1 MNMKKK
7 EKKAKIDSVKALDEQ
22 ICHAQK
28 AALKALDENGVDSA
42 EYAAAVN
49 GLKELAEARAAIADT
64 IPKRNKLDPTA
75 FVVGGFS
82 LASTFL
88 LMLHDDEHA
97 VPRWFHNGVDGLKGF
112 LKTK

>member
-1 MNMKKK
+1 MKKIEFKKK
-7 EKKAKIDSVKALDEQ
+7 EKVDAVKALDMQ
-22 ICHAQK
+22 ICAAQK
-28 AALKALDENGVDSA
+28 AALAALEEHGIDSA

-49 GLKELAEARAAIADT
+49 GLKDLSEARAAIADT
-64 IPKRNKLDPTA
+64 IPKRNKVDPTA

-97 VPRWFHNGVDGLKGF
+97 VPKWFHSGIDGLKGF